1 MPGKGVSG
9 NLSTKFS
16 IPRTA
21 SSWFI
26 LRFPET
32 KVTFAIN
39 GIEPTAD
46 PAATNLFIT
55 ALYQTNSFAFPQLF
69 AWPHANTAS
78 E

>member
-1 MPGKGVSG
+1 VP
-9 NLSTKFS
+9 
-16 IPRTA
+16 
-21 SSWFI
+21 
-26 LRFPET
+26 
-32 KVTFAIN
+32 FAIN